1 LPTSWPPT
9 SRRRA
14 FPLPFYFSV
23 LATTSRDDDRPDL
36 VRWLSYR
43 LGSRVQSSST
53 PIGQSIQS
61 RSDFISALFKSRR
74 FWAPPSFLS
83 TTTFEPKS
91 AHIRSQP
98 YRSSPLP
105 TAAGPTDGR
114 NLRLRAQSIHPP
126 RCLRSLA
133 LIHPTMPSFSKLSNL
148 AKLSKLSKLS
158 SKAKSLFA
166 RSSPIVLISE
176 PMGLVV
182 NSVRHLPNGDVSLF
196 SRLLCLC
203 LCRLVFLALA
213 LALGDGFFFSP
224 SSSAHPSRVEP
235 GITPRVWSRPLTRKT
250 PSTGTTGISRSS
262 WSTRAPTYLLPTHV
276 LPTHPLPTHLVPIHL
291 LATSAHP

>member
-1 LPTSWPPT
+1 MWTLTS
-9 SRRRA
+9 SRRNSSDKHQHPI
-14 FPLPFYFSV
+14 PLPFPLSA

-114 NLRLRAQSIHPP
+114 NLRLRAQAIHPP

-148 AKLSKLSKLS
+148 AKLSKLS
-158 SKAKSLFA
+158 SKAKSFFA

-176 PMGLVV
+176 PRGLVV
-182 NSVRHLPNGDVSLF
+182 NSVRHSPNGDVSLF

-203 LCRLVFLALA
+203 LCLCLCRLVFLALA
-213 LALGDGFFFSP
+213 FALALALADAFVLSP

-235 GITPRVWSRPLTRKT
+235 GITPRVWSRPR
-250 PSTGTTGISRSS
+250 
-262 WSTRAPTYLLPTHV
+262 
-276 LPTHPLPTHLVPIHL
+276 
-291 LATSAHP
+291 